1 MAESQDLKHRLLE
14 TNEEYR
20 DLVSTHH
27 QLDDRLQ
34 QLEAKHYLSDDEQLE
49 EVSLKKRKLHMKDRM
64 ESIIQGFQSG
74 SPHPT
79 VLA

>member
-34 QLEAKHYLSDDEQLE
+34 QLEAKHYLSNDEQLE

-64 ESIIQGFQSG
+64 AAIIQGFQSG